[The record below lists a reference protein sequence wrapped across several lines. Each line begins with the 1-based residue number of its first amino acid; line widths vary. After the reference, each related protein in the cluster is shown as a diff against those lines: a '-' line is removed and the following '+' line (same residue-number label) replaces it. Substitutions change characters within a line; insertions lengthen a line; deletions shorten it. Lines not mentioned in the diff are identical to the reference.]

1 MDASKYHIKLTV
13 GELRKIYFNFPYSL
27 FLKYRDLY
35 TNIKGV
41 IDHLEK
47 SMNDSELLIIEFN
60 DREMYEFIN
69 VITYT
74 KHSLTE
80 MNVNKIINYYKMNEQ
95 HKKVL
100 ERYKR
105 KKQL

>member
-1 MDASKYHIKLTV
+1 MDASKYHIKLTL

-27 FLKYRDLY
+27 FLRYHDLY

-47 SMNDSELLIIEFN
+47 SMNDSELFIIELDN
-60 DREMYEFIN
+60 REMYGFIN
-69 VITYT
+69 VIVYT

-100 ERYKR
+100 ERYN
-105 KKQL
+105 KK